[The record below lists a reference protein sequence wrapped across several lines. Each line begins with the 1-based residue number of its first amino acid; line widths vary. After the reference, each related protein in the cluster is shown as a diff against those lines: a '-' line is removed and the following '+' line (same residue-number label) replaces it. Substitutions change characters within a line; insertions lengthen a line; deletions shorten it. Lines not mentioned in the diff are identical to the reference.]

1 MSARDETL
9 WSTSV
14 RPDDLRRLLE
24 DVASGATTPDD
35 AAGRLAQ
42 LPFADVAVGDIAVA
56 RIDHHREIR
65 CGFPETVFCEGKSP
79 EQVRAIAR
87 EVLEKGDVLLGT
99 RASAKHF
106 QTVAQIALDA
116 RYFEESRILLV
127 DRRKVRPSI
136 GNIVIATGGTADM
149 PVAEE
154 AAVSA
159 EVMGNHVTRLY
170 DVGVAGIH
178 RLLAN
183 ADTLRAARVIIAV
196 AGMEGALPSIVAG
209 LVSVPVIAVPT
220 SVGYGA
226 NLGGIAALL
235 TMLNSCAPGIGVV
248 NIDNGF
254 GAATLA
260 SRINQTLSPE
270 VPASEEE
277 PSATPAGE
285 LDFGA

>member
-1 MSARDETL
+1 M
-9 WSTSV
+9 
-14 RPDDLRRLLE
+14 RPDDLRRLLD

-35 AAGRLAQ
+35 AADRLAQ
-42 LPFADVAVGDIAVA
+42 LPFADVAVGDIGVA

-87 EVLEKGDVLLGT
+87 EILEKGDVLLGT

-127 DRRKVRPSI
+127 DRRRVRPSI
-136 GNIVIATGGTADM
+136 GNIVIATGGTADI

-183 ADTLRAARVIIAV
+183 TETLRGARVIIAV

-254 GAATLA
+254 GAATMA

-270 VPASEEE
+270 E
-277 PSATPAGE
+277 PSGQAGPGATPSGE
-285 LDFGA
+285 LDLGV